1 MSEPQFEWIPY
12 EEIQDATVTFKR
24 KKLID
29 LYSFCTLNDTCKDIV
44 GSGSEFSYEKL
55 KKSING
61 MFRVL
66 TLNIEDEQK
75 EQDLNKK
82 EKEIESI
89 IYLINFLLPLLSNN
103 VDPQSPFNIVDEQKF
118 SDIRTIFQD
127 IGVALKTAVDKKVTD
142 IQELPD
148 NESTEYYVVLLKVL
162 DVEPYN
168 TVQTHIDKIAIA
180 NYYIGKITFNECKDY
195 ARSVKHIEK
204 AITLNQDCKGFE
216 KVYELLA
223 DIIIHAHGNVNTKE
237 RDLTPI
243 TKMCDTLGKPE
254 LKKKIMEKIF
264 EQFDAR
270 FTKCVYYLSKF
281 VE

>member
-1 MSEPQFEWIPY
+1 
-12 EEIQDATVTFKR
+12 
-24 KKLID
+24 
-29 LYSFCTLNDTCKDIV
+29 
-44 GSGSEFSYEKL
+44 
-55 KKSING
+55 

-180 NYYIGKITFNECKDY
+180 NYYIGKI
-195 ARSVKHIEK
+195 
-204 AITLNQDCKGFE
+204 
-216 KVYELLA
+216 
-223 DIIIHAHGNVNTKE
+223 
-237 RDLTPI
+237 
-243 TKMCDTLGKPE
+243 
-254 LKKKIMEKIF
+254 
-264 EQFDAR
+264 
-270 FTKCVYYLSKF
+270 
-281 VE
+281 

>member
-1 MSEPQFEWIPY
+1 M
-12 EEIQDATVTFKR
+12 
-24 KKLID
+24 
-29 LYSFCTLNDTCKDIV
+29 
-44 GSGSEFSYEKL
+44 
-55 KKSING
+55 
-61 MFRVL
+61 
-66 TLNIEDEQK
+66 
-75 EQDLNKK
+75 NKK

-103 VDPQSPFNIVDEQKF
+103 VEPQSPFNIVDEQSCLF

-142 IQELPD
+142 IQELPN

-223 DIIIHAHGNVNTKE
+223 DIIIHMHENVNT
-237 RDLTPI
+237 
-243 TKMCDTLGKPE
+243 
-254 LKKKIMEKIF
+254 
-264 EQFDAR
+264 
-270 FTKCVYYLSKF
+270 
-281 VE
+281 

>member
-1 MSEPQFEWIPY
+1 
-12 EEIQDATVTFKR
+12 
-24 KKLID
+24 
-29 LYSFCTLNDTCKDIV
+29 
-44 GSGSEFSYEKL
+44 
-55 KKSING
+55 